1 LNTTT
6 AGRRYLSCDGDRAA
20 EAAGCLDGT
29 RMDSAVW
36 PSEVSVASRE
46 PDVTDRAVL
55 PQPSRPAAAII
66 GALAAAGTRELFG
79 MPGGGPNLDVVGA
92 AERAG
97 LRFVLAHGETAAAVM
112 AATYADLTGAPGA
125 VVVTRG
131 PGLASSVNGIAHAA
145 LDRLPLIVIAD
156 TVPARER
163 NRISHQRLDQDA
175 LARPVA
181 KAVLTLGDSEPE
193 RSAGLAVRLAT
204 ARPPGPVVVNVDA
217 QAGHRASAAP
227 EPSAPEPGAREPAAA
242 GDDLARLARA
252 LRDARRLTVLLGA
265 DAIAHAGAL
274 RKALAG
280 SNVPALHT
288 YRSRGIMPDC
298 SAEAAGMFTGG
309 TMEWPLLSAAGVI
322 VGLGVDPV
330 ELIPAAWDYAA
341 TTLLVTEYPVGSA
354 AYFTGGAELVAK
366 LPAAIDILAA
376 HATQAG
382 RGWPA
387 DAGRTAKQAA
397 TARLRRAAT
406 AAPGSLAPQDV
417 AATAR
422 EIAPPDVVVTVDSG
436 AHMLA
441 VMPLWPV
448 DEPGRLLISSGLAT
462 MGFALPA
469 AIGAALAR
477 PGRPVIAFTGD
488 GGLGMTLM
496 ELETAVRLRLPVV
509 VIVFNDAAL
518 SLIKIKQLPEGQGG
532 GEATGYTRTSF
543 AAVATA
549 MGAAAAC
556 AASQAQLATALTEAL
571 EREGPTLIDA
581 RVDPAGYPAILDLTR
596 GDRGR
601 VRDDRYATE
610 AG

>member
-1 LNTTT
+1 
-6 AGRRYLSCDGDRAA
+6 
-20 EAAGCLDGT
+20 
-29 RMDSAVW
+29 
-36 PSEVSVASRE
+36 
-46 PDVTDRAVL
+46 VTDRALL
-55 PQPSRPAAAII
+55 PRLSRPAAAII
-66 GALAAAGTRELFG
+66 GALSAAGTRYLFG

-92 AERAG
+92 ANRAG

-131 PGLASSVNGIAHAA
+131 PGLASAINGIAHAA
-145 LDRLPLIVIAD
+145 LDRLPLVVIAD
-156 TVPARER
+156 TVPAPDRD
-163 NRISHQRLDQDA
+163 RISHQNLDQDA

-181 KAVLTLGDSEPE
+181 KAVLTLGGGEPE
-193 RSAGLAVRLAT
+193 LSASRAVRLAA

-217 QAGHRASAAP
+217 QAGRLAGTG
-227 EPSAPEPGAREPAAA
+227 PEPGGRKPEAAPAGYDLAPLAAA
-242 GDDLARLARA
+242 LRA
-252 LRDARRLTVLLGA
+252 ARRLTVLLGA
-265 DAIAHAGAL
+265 DAIAHAGAV
-274 RKALAG
+274 RAALAG
-280 SNVPALHT
+280 SNIPALHT

-298 SAEAAGMFTGG
+298 SAEAAGVFTGG
-309 TMEWPLLSAAGVI
+309 TMEWPLLSAADLI

-341 TTLLVTEYPVGSA
+341 TALLVTEHPVGSA
-354 AYFTGGAELVAK
+354 RYFTRGTELVAP
-366 LPAAIDILAA
+366 LPAAIEILAGRA
-376 HATQAG
+376 RQAG

-387 DAGRTAKQAA
+387 EAGRAAKQAVCG
-397 TARLRRAAT
+397 RLRQAAT
-406 AAPGSLAPQDV
+406 AAPGSLTPQDV
-417 AATAR
+417 VATAR
-422 EIAPPDVVVTVDSG
+422 EVAPSNVVATVDSG

-448 DEPGRLLISSGLAT
+448 DEPGRLVISSGLAT

-518 SLIKIKQLPEGQGG
+518 SLIKIKQLPDGQGG
-532 GEATGYTRTSF
+532 DEATGYTRTSF

-556 AASQAQLATALTEAL
+556 AASPEQLAGALTAAL
-571 EREGPTLIDA
+571 TREGPTLIDA
-581 RVDPAGYPAILDLTR
+581 RVDPGGYPAILDLTR
-596 GDRGR
+596 GAGGRG
-601 VRDDRYATE
+601 RDDRHATE